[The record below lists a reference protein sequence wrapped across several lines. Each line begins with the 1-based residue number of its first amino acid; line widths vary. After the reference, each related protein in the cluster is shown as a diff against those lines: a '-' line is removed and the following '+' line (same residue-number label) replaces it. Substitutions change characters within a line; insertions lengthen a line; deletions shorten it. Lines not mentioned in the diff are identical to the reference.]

1 MVHSLSLRVH
11 NLLTALY
18 SGAQRSVTM
27 PKMKTN
33 RGAAKRFKMTG
44 SGKIKRNKA
53 YSSHIL
59 TKKSTKR
66 KRGLRQSDLVSASDY
81 KGIKKILPYM

>member
-1 MVHSLSLRVH
+1 
-11 NLLTALY
+11 
-18 SGAQRSVTM
+18 M

-33 RGAAKRFKMTG
+33 RGAAKRFKLTG

-53 YSSHIL
+53 FSSHIL

-66 KRGLRQSDLVSASDY
+66 KRSLRQSDIVDATNY
-81 KGIKKILPYM
+81 KGIRRILPYI